1 MSRVTVRVTRNSF
14 KKKSKGRGTKSACG
28 YNIISNEGHV
38 HFSRD
43 SDIVASITVVCM
55 YYI

>member
-1 MSRVTVRVTRNSF
+1 MSRVTVRVTRNRL
-14 KKKSKGRGTKSACG
+14 KGRGTKSACG